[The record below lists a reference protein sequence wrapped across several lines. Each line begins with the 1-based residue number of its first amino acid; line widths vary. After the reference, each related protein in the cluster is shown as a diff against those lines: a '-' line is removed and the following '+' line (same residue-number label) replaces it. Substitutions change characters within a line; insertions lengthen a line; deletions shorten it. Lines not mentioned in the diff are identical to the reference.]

1 MAKLLDGGLTHA
13 IRGIGHTINDKAENC
28 MDWLPTLSERQGPVF
43 LRIVDALA
51 ADIASGRLVRGQQ
64 IPTHRALA
72 SALDIDLT
80 TVTRAYGEAR
90 RRGLLEAQVGRGT
103 FISETT
109 ARAAG
114 NIPFQVK
121 IDLSM
126 NLPPQPVEANLD
138 SRIAQG
144 LQSIQNEASFSAFLN
159 YQYPGGS
166 DDEREVAAKWLRPR
180 VLDANAGR
188 LVIYP
193 GNQAILFNALL
204 SVASPGDVVLTEA
217 LTFPGMKAA
226 ADKLRLRLVGIAMD
240 DEGILPDAFQA
251 ACKAHKPKA
260 VYLIPT
266 LHNPTTA
273 TLGPERRKIIADII
287 RKNGLFLI
295 EDDAYGLLEP
305 TVSPIANLI
314 PERTYLAV
322 GLSKCIA
329 PALRVSFLLAPDS
342 ASEQRMRSN
351 LQATMLMPPPL
362 MVALVAHWL
371 RFGVADKI
379 ILAIRNEAI
388 GRQQLARRFLKGVP
402 YAARPNG
409 HHLWLSLPAHWN
421 RAEYLT
427 HVLRHGLAVVGDDAF
442 AVGDA
447 ASPGVR
453 VSLGA
458 ARNRA
463 ELAQALQCLANTLK
477 SGVRT
482 GQIV

>member
-1 MAKLLDGGLTHA
+1 
-13 IRGIGHTINDKAENC
+13 

-51 ADIASGRLVRGQQ
+51 DDIANGRLVRGQQ

-72 SALDIDLT
+72 DALGVDLT

-109 ARAAG
+109 ARAAAD
-114 NIPFQVK
+114 IPSQVK

-138 SRIAQG
+138 LRIAQG
-144 LQSIQNEASFSAFLN
+144 LQAIQNEASFSAFLN
-159 YQYPGGS
+159 YQRPGGS
-166 DDEREVAAKWLRPR
+166 DEQRAVAARWLRTR
-180 VLDANAGR
+180 VPDASAER
-188 LVIYP
+188 LVVYP
-193 GNQAILFNALL
+193 GNQAALFNALMSL
-204 SVASPGDVVLTEA
+204 TSPGDVVLTEA

-226 ADKLRLRLVGIAMD
+226 AEKLRLRLVGVAMD
-240 DEGILPDAFQA
+240 ADGIRPDALKA

-260 VYLIPT
+260 LYLVPT
-266 LHNPTTA
+266 LHNPTTT
-273 TLGPERRKIIADII
+273 TLSAARRKIIAEII
-287 RKNGLFLI
+287 RKQGLFLI

-305 TVSPIANLI
+305 SVSPIANLV

-329 PALRVSFLLAPDS
+329 PALRVSYLLTPD
-342 ASEQRMRSN
+342 AAAEQQMTGS
-351 LQATMLMPPPL
+351 LQATTLMTPPL
-362 MVALVAHWL
+362 MVALVTHWL
-371 RFGVADKI
+371 KSGIADKI
-379 ILAIRNEAI
+379 IAAIRNEAS
-388 GRQQLARRFLKGVP
+388 GRQQLARKLLQGVA
-402 YAARPNG
+402 YAAKPHA
-409 HHLWLSLPAHWN
+409 HHLWLPLPPQWT
-421 RAEYLT
+421 RAEFLSR
-427 HVLRHGLAVVGDDAF
+427 VLRHGLAVVGDDAF
-442 AVGDA
+442 AVGNVTA
-447 ASPGVR
+447 PAVR

-463 ELAQALQCLANTLK
+463 DLAQALQCLADMLK
-477 SGVRT
+477 SPVRT

>member
-1 MAKLLDGGLTHA
+1 
-13 IRGIGHTINDKAENC
+13 
-28 MDWLPTLSERQGPVF
+28 MDWLPTLAEWQGPVF

-72 SALDIDLT
+72 SALKIDLT

-109 ARAAG
+109 ARAAAD
-114 NIPFQVK
+114 IPAQIK

-138 SRIAQG
+138 VRIAQG
-144 LQSIQNEASFSAFLN
+144 LQAIQNKSSFSAFLN
-159 YQYPGGS
+159 YQRPGGS
-166 DDEREVAAKWLRPR
+166 DEERAVAAKWLRPR
-180 VLDANAGR
+180 VSDATPER
-188 LVIYP
+188 LLVYP
-193 GNQAILFNALL
+193 GNQAVLFNALMSL
-204 SVASPGDVVLTEA
+204 TSPGDVVLTEA
-217 LTFPGMKAA
+217 LTFPGVKAA
-226 ADKLRLRLVGIAMD
+226 AEQLGLRLVGVAMD
-240 DEGILPDAFQA
+240 EEGIRPDALKA

-260 VYLIPT
+260 IYLIPT

-273 TLGPERRKIIADII
+273 TLGSERRKMIAEII

-329 PALRVSFLLAPDS
+329 PALRVSYLLAPDP
-342 ASEQRMRSN
+342 ASQQQMTSN
-351 LQATMLMPPPL
+351 LQATMLMPAPL
-362 MVALVAHWL
+362 MVALVTHWV
-371 RFGVADKI
+371 GSGIADKI
-379 ILAIRNEAI
+379 IGAIRNEAI
-388 GRQQLARRFLKGVP
+388 GRQQLARRLLKGIS
-402 YAARPNG
+402 YKAKPNG
-409 HHLWLSLPAHWN
+409 HHLWLSLPPQWN
-421 RAEYLT
+421 RAEFVA
-427 HVLRHGLAVVGDDAF
+427 HVLRYGLAVVGDDAF
-442 AVGDA
+442 AVGKV

-463 ELAQALQCLANTLK
+463 ELAQALQCLVDTLK
-477 SGVRT
+477 SSVRP